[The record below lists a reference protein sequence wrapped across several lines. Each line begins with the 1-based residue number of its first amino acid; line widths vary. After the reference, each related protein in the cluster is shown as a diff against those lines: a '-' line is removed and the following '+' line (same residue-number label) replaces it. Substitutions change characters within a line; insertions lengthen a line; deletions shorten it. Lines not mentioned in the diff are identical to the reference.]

1 MGSDLGH
8 DDDVSNQLLTGKKWS
23 KKEKEFIRLI
33 LSDKIGSVIVCI
45 LIELMCYHYTV
56 FATFVGVMHIVL
68 DLLTSST

>member
-8 DDDVSNQLLTGKKWS
+8 DDDASNQLLTGKKWS

-56 FATFVGVMHIVL
+56 FNSFVRVMCVVL
-68 DLLTSST
+68 DLFTGST